1 MQKFNLFSV
10 SQSDRKD
17 FCENIIASS
26 APRYD
31 FYFMVILSTIIVS
44 FGIIKDNIVLV
55 IGGMLVTP
63 LLSPILAISLGL
75 VIRNLRVLLRS
86 VKIFIIALLLAILV
100 SYLTSL
106 LIDFNVNSVELLSLM
121 EASWHTLILAIVAG
135 IAASFAWIK
144 PNLNN
149 TLPGI
154 AITVTLIPPLTA
166 IGLAA
171 GVSDFV
177 LMQKVFNVLALNVLG
192 IIIGSLII
200 FMLMSFYKAKRKL
213 IAEIKEEERKLS

>member
-44 FGIIKDNIVLV
+44 FGIIKDNIILV

-86 VKIFIIALLLAILV
+86 VKIFIIALILAILV
-100 SYLTSL
+100 SYSTSL

-121 EASWHTLILAIVAG
+121 EASWHTLILAIFAG